1 MKRPISV
8 SGKMLLLVRWL
19 VLGCV
24 FLGRVAAAEGRT
36 GQMTADLIGPGD
48 KLLIRSAEVSE
59 VHDKQFIVSSD
70 GFIDLPLGGR
80 VPVAGRNLSEVQVSI
95 AKSFD
100 RYYHAPQVV
109 VEIAERKSQ
118 PVSVL
123 GSVVNSGIYQLQG
136 RKTLVEVLS
145 MAGGLK
151 PDAGYNVRISRRTGE
166 AQPEEVRSLDLRAIL
181 RGGGET
187 VLVQPFDVV
196 TVPRAEIIYVIGD
209 VRKPGGF
216 TLGEKEH
223 VSVIQALALAE
234 GPTPTA
240 ALKRCTI
247 MRAGQG
253 QSRTSIPVDL
263 RKLLSGK
270 AEDIALQAEDIVVV
284 PSSSA
289 KKVGIRTAEAA
300 LQTVSGI
307 LIWRRP

>member
-1 MKRPISV
+1 MS
-8 SGKMLLLVRWL
+8 LLP
-19 VLGCV
+19 LGFV
-24 FLGRVAAAEGRT
+24 FLGRLAAAQDQPT
-36 GQMTADLIGPGD
+36 QTPSDLLGPGD

-59 VHDKQFIVSSD
+59 VHDKQFIISSD

-80 VPVAGRNLSEVQVSI
+80 ISVAGRDLAEAQISI
-95 AKSFD
+95 ARSFE
-100 RYYHAPQVV
+100 RYYHSPRVV
-109 VEIAERKSQ
+109 IEIVERKSQ

-123 GSVVNSGIYQLQG
+123 GSVANSGIYQLQG

-151 PDAGYNVRISRRTGE
+151 PDAGYNVRISRRVGE
-166 AQPEEVRSLDLRAIL
+166 RQTEEVRSFDLRKIM
-181 RGGGET
+181 RGDGEN
-187 VLVQPFDVV
+187 VLIQPFDVV
-196 TVPRAEIIYVIGD
+196 TIPRAEIIYVIGD

-223 VSVIQALALAE
+223 ISVIQALALAE
-234 GPTPTA
+234 GPTSTA
-240 ALKRCTI
+240 ALRRCTI
-247 MRAGQG
+247 MRTVQA
-253 QSRTSIPVDL
+253 QSRITIPVDL

-270 AEDIALQAEDIVVV
+270 SEDISLQAEDIVVV